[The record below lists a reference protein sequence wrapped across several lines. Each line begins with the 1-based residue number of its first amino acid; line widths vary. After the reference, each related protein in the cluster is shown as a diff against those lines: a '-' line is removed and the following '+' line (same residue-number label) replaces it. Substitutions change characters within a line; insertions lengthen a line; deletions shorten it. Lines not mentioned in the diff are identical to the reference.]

1 MKKTIFRIFSFTISL
16 EGVEVLMDT
25 TSSLNKQGYK
35 IISMV
40 ESPFDK
46 GVLIV
51 AYEKCL
57 EFKKELNHE

>member
-1 MKKTIFRIFSFTISL
+1 
-16 EGVEVLMDT
+16 MDT

-35 IISMV
+35 IVSMV

-46 GVLIV
+46 GILIV

-57 EFKKELNHE
+57 EFKKELNHFKGATK